1 MGENFKEIR
10 TTVADLRID
19 VVAAAGYGISRSRM
33 AEEIKAKNVF
43 INGVAARKPSQE
55 VTEGVEINFGK
66 RAKVVVVEVG
76 GTTKKGRVGLVLRRY
91 M

>member
-1 MGENFKEIR
+1 MGEDFKEIR

-19 VVAAAGYGISRSRM
+19 AVAAAGYGISRSRM
-33 AEEIKAKNVF
+33 VEEIKAQNVF
-43 INGVAARKPSQE
+43 IDGVMAKKPSQE
-55 VTEGVEINFGK
+55 VTEGAEINFGK

-91 M
+91 V